1 MVLESKKL
9 LINGRLVT
17 RTSLWTKEVSYKLRD
32 WLFSRQRYWGEPIP
46 IVHMEDGT
54 MRTVPVEELPLEL
67 PATKNFQ
74 PHDSGESPLANC
86 EDWLEV
92 EIDGQKGRRETKYNA
107 SMGWIML
114 VLYSFIL
121 IPHNSEQIL

>member
-1 MVLESKKL
+1 
-9 LINGRLVT
+9 
-17 RTSLWTKEVSYKLRD
+17 
-32 WLFSRQRYWGEPIP
+32 
-46 IVHMEDGT
+46 

-92 EIDGQKGRRETKYNA
+92 EIDGQKGRREIKYNA

-114 VLYSFIL
+114 VLYSL
-121 IPHNSEQIL
+121 Y